1 MTLLTIFWILIGISF
16 VILAIISFGIKKNL
30 LTPIFWILFGV
41 SLMILAIILWHAIKG
56 S

>member
-16 VILAIISFGIKKNL
+16 LVLAITSFGIKKNL
-30 LTPIFWILFGV
+30 LTPIFWLLFSV
-41 SLMILAIILWHAIKG
+41 SLIVLAIILWHSIRG

>member
-16 VILAIISFGIKKNL
+16 LVLAITRFGIKKNL
-30 LTPIFWILFGV
+30 LTPIFWLLFGV
-41 SLMILAIILWHAIKG
+41 NLIVLAIILWHSIRG

>member
-16 VILAIISFGIKKNL
+16 VLLSITRFGIKKNL
-30 LTPIFWILFGV
+30 LTPIFWLLFGT
-41 SLMILAIILWHAIKG
+41 SLIVLMLILWHGIRG